1 MRWIEDL
8 MRWIEDFEA
17 KMEARIHESENML
30 LDELDRVQK
39 HLGERID
46 KVQANMDEM
55 NQYYRITKI
64 ENGNTSSLFRLVH
77 ILMNRVDELETL
89 KKRVEALESKIA

>member
-1 MRWIEDL
+1 
-8 MRWIEDFEA
+8 
-17 KMEARIHESENML
+17 
-30 LDELDRVQK
+30 
-39 HLGERID
+39 
-46 KVQANMDEM
+46 MDEM